1 MRSNIRTRKH
11 SSRMR
16 TALSSDRRGGGVPA
30 RGLRGCTCPAGSTC
44 RGCASQHALRQTP
57 PLVNRMT
64 DRCKNITLPQL
75 RFLTVIILKKFYFT
89 TNLICNQQF
98 TPPKDI
104 SEVEFPWTA
113 SLPPVTS
120 YHCVFVNLK
129 VIPFNFYHYIT
140 LYSGLTTGYLSLS
153 CINVAQ
159 SSSKTCVTYFLV
171 KINHISKNIR
181 WD

>member
-1 MRSNIRTRKH
+1 MTVVG
-11 SSRMR
+11 
-16 TALSSDRRGGGVPA
+16 GGGVPA